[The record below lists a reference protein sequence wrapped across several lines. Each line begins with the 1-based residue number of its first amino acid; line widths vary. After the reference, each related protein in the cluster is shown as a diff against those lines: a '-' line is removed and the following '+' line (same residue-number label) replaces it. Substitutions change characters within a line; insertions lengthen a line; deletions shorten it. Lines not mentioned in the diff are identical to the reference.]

1 MSPNELSCVFD
12 SATNLAGR
20 PFAIAVATPRD
31 LFWGGVFGCGVGLV
45 FLFYGLTRKP
55 LELNSLNLWKKPI
68 PVWAARVV
76 YLPMAALSLF
86 FGVRDIIRAL
96 R

>member
-1 MSPNELSCVFD
+1 MLQNELLVFD
-12 SATNLAGR
+12 AATNIVGS
-20 PFAIAVATPRD
+20 PFAVAVATQRD
-31 LFWGGVFGCGVGLV
+31 LLWGGVFGCGVGLV

-55 LELNSLNLWKKPI
+55 LELNSLNPWKKPI

-86 FGVRDIIRAL
+86 FGLRDVIRAL

>member
-1 MSPNELSCVFD
+1 MLPNGLLRSFGA
-12 SATNLAGR
+12 ATNIMGS
-20 PFAIAVATPRD
+20 PFALAVATKRD
-31 LFWGGVFGCGVGLV
+31 LLWGGVFGCGVGLV

>member
-1 MSPNELSCVFD
+1 MLPNELLRGFD
-12 SATNLAGR
+12 STNLVGS
-20 PFAIAVATPRD
+20 PFAFAVATQRD
-31 LFWGGVFGCGVGLV
+31 LLWGGVFGCGVGLV

-55 LELNSLNLWKKPI
+55 LETNFLDPLQKPI

-76 YLPMAALSLF
+76 YLPLAAFCLF
-86 FGVRDIIRAL
+86 LGLRDIIRAL